1 MVPAHKLHL
10 LPTVSMTKSEV
21 GLSVR
26 MEKLEKAVQSLVDR
40 PQQPGALGAALERG
54 RSVSYSRVAGGRAAT
69 PVRSAT
75 PARAAT
81 PAWVAT
87 PVPEPELTAGGR
99 AEVPDNG
106 KRRRTEDEEGFR
118 QQGRPRKERQDRP
131 RQEEGE
137 GFRRQGR
144 PGQGALAGRQ
154 GQRKVAQ
161 GSSQVDLSDVLGVA
175 VSAPL
180 DFYVGNT
187 SLEMSSEQVKQ
198 VLVRCAAGVQG
209 NTAHLEVLEV
219 KEIGTDLAN
228 RRTRCWKVTV
238 PHALK
243 ELMKESSLY
252 PSGWT
257 HRRFFVPRPSNKRA
271 GQPPAAAG
279 TAGQVAVTAGQA
291 AETGGQVAVAS
302 GAEGAETATATVSA
316 AGVTLA
322 DAAVLEG
329 QQLAAF
335 L

>member
-1 MVPAHKLHL
+1 MQEQA
-10 LPTVSMTKSEV
+10 
-21 GLSVR
+21 G
-26 MEKLEKAVQSLVDR
+26 R
-40 PQQPGALGAALERG
+40 PQEGPLEAAMVRG
-54 RSVSYSRVAGGRAAT
+54 RALSYRRVLTAGRRDAT
-69 PVRSAT
+69 PVRGAT
-75 PARAAT
+75 TVPVVAAAQAAD
-81 PAWVAT
+81 P
-87 PVPEPELTAGGR
+87 AGGR
-99 AEVPDNG
+99 AELPG

-144 PGQGALAGRQ
+144 PGQGAQACRQ

-161 GSSQVDLSDVLGVA
+161 GSSQVDLSDMLGVA

-209 NTAHLEVLEV
+209 NTAHLEVLNVE
-219 KEIGTDLAN
+219 EIGTDLPN

-238 PHALK
+238 PHSLK

-271 GQPPAAAG
+271 GLLPATGG
-279 TAGQVAVTAGQA
+279 TAGLPAADAGTAGQA
-291 AETGGQVAVAS
+291 AETGGQVAAD
-302 GAEGAETATATVSA
+302 GAGGAGTATAAVPD
-316 AGVTLA
+316 AGVTLVE
-322 DAAVLEG
+322 AAVLEG